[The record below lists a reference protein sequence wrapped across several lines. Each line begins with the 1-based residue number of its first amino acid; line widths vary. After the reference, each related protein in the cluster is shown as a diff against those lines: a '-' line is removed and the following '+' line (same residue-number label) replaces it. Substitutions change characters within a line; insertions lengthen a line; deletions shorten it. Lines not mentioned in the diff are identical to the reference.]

1 MCGMTRRKIGILI
14 GGSGLI
20 GGYIMHYFKTN
31 ASDKV
36 DIRAPNSKKLSIRE
50 PEDIGRYL
58 KTVKPDFIINAAVA
72 PIDSDAHMAFEIN
85 YMGSINLARTAVAL
99 DIPYVHI
106 SSGAAMPSGEDL
118 SERDHLPLSPTLSN
132 YAKSKLMAELTLAHM
147 HKTEGLD
154 YTMARLG
161 VVYGEHDHKI
171 QGIQRLLFSIVDKTM
186 PFMLTKK
193 GVMHSYSN
201 ADKLPCFIHYALQH
215 RDEFSGQVYNFV
227 DPEPVKM
234 ADLILTIKSHLHS
247 RIPRE
252 IYIPFPVAKVAKSAM
267 GWIIKN
273 LGRFGV
279 KANMPAE
286 VMFLENFY
294 WTQTLSV
301 QKLKTTSFPDPDPE
315 ATIYTKLP
323 TLIHYYLTRWE
334 HLNLISNEEIF
345 DHQNR
350 AEEFIKSPDILL
362 EKLHKESSVPSDFLY
377 S

>member
-1 MCGMTRRKIGILI
+1 
-14 GGSGLI
+14 
-20 GGYIMHYFKTN
+20 
-31 ASDKV
+31 
-36 DIRAPNSKKLSIRE
+36 
-50 PEDIGRYL
+50 
-58 KTVKPDFIINAAVA
+58 
-72 PIDSDAHMAFEIN
+72 
-85 YMGSINLARTAVAL
+85 
-99 DIPYVHI
+99 
-106 SSGAAMPSGEDL
+106 
-118 SERDHLPLSPTLSN
+118 
-132 YAKSKLMAELTLAHM
+132 
-147 HKTEGLD
+147 
-154 YTMARLG
+154 
-161 VVYGEHDHKI
+161 
-171 QGIQRLLFSIVDKTM
+171 
-186 PFMLTKK
+186 
-193 GVMHSYSN
+193 
-201 ADKLPCFIHYALQH
+201 
-215 RDEFSGQVYNFV
+215 
-227 DPEPVKM
+227 
-234 ADLILTIKSHLHS
+234 
-247 RIPRE
+247 
-252 IYIPFPVAKVAKSAM
+252 VAKSAM

-362 EKLHKESSVPSDFLY
+362 EKLHKESSVQSDFLY